1 MIRKCPN
8 CGQYTNGVVSRLR
21 YAAIKGRQSSNEV
34 EEIGREIAD
43 NVNNIAKQK
52 LGKFFGGTIGK
63 VGKGA
68 VHAVSYKVGE
78 ARYLAHAVAS
88 LMEPED
94 YYCFQCLNGTCKH
107 EWIESKESALDLTSE
122 FYAKCANEFVASEG
136 RKYLVVDPEATVAYS
151 KKNNTFM
158 LQKLPH
164 GYFVPENAITPGEIY
179 VSHPSEP
186 TKFFSL
192 ETYRIKV
199 LEDELNDLK
208 LFLQKLGASSI
219 EIIGMTDKEIENANQ
234 SKTSDSAK
242 GGNAAVKASVD
253 LYSERED
260 NEYRRVRNRFKAK
273 VKGELQEYP
282 ILDIRLFNKWK
293 DVNPEWE
300 RILELR
306 DSGTFEY
313 SFCIETEAIT
323 DSKKMELDK
332 VCASYSEFGTSV
344 NNDYAKETISK
355 LKESKRMR
363 FTVEVVFF
371 PKSAYSNYQLI
382 KQ

>member
-1 MIRKCPN
+1 M
-8 CGQYTNGVVSRLR
+8 
-21 YAAIKGRQSSNEV
+21 
-34 EEIGREIAD
+34 
-43 NVNNIAKQK
+43 
-52 LGKFFGGTIGK
+52 
-63 VGKGA
+63 
-68 VHAVSYKVGE
+68 
-78 ARYLAHAVAS
+78 
-88 LMEPED
+88 
-94 YYCFQCLNGTCKH
+94 
-107 EWIESKESALDLTSE
+107 
-122 FYAKCANEFVASEG
+122 
-136 RKYLVVDPEATVAYS
+136 
-151 KKNNTFM
+151 
-158 LQKLPH
+158 
-164 GYFVPENAITPGEIY
+164 
-179 VSHPSEP
+179 
-186 TKFFSL
+186 
-192 ETYRIKV
+192 

-208 LFLQKLGASSI
+208 QFLQKLGASSI

-253 LYSERED
+253 LYTEQED

-273 VKGELQEYP
+273 VKGEPQEYP

-306 DSGTFEY
+306 DSGTIEY

-323 DSKKMELDK
+323 NSKKMELDK

-355 LKESKRMR
+355 LKESKRMS